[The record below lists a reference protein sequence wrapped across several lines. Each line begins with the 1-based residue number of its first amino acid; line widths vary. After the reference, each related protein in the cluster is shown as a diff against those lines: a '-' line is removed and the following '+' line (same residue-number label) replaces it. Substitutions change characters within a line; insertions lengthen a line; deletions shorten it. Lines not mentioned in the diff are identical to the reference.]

1 MKTTK
6 NIISILSLV
15 VCYLSTGLVNGQ
27 NLENIT
33 KAKPFEVKGNLTARG
48 IFFEVDGRETYREP
62 FTWLLQGNPTIYLYG
77 IAIPIT
83 IVVSEQERDFRQPFN
98 RFGISPE
105 YKWAKLHLGYQN
117 LRFSRYSLAGHSIVG
132 AGVELNPG
140 KLRFAYMRGQLLRAV
155 QATPFIEDQD
165 FRVLPS
171 FKRNGDIVKIGYGT
185 EDNFIDVIALKGKD
199 IISSLDSIPDNLTP
213 SENLVMSFVTRQTL
227 FKKLKLDVEYA
238 ESYFTDD
245 LRSESTT
252 EDGDVLKPFDL
263 FFDERTSTRRST
275 AINGSLQYQGD
286 IFFGG
291 VEYERIDPDYRSM
304 GAYFFLNDIQR
315 YTVTPGVK
323 LFNNKVTIKTS
334 FGYQENNLDES
345 KDQRTIRKVSGAFIT
360 ARLGDVYQFTGNYSN
375 YGVEQKQ
382 VFQAADPALEIA
394 QVTQQWSMN
403 HTLSFQSET
412 QMHNI
417 NLSINQRQ
425 LNDDNEFTKDF
436 SDYTSST
443 YSANYMV
450 SFLSSKLTANAG
462 FTYSGFDVAQEDIA
476 FYGPNLG
483 INKAFFDNKFQVS
496 FNGTYFIN
504 QMDAKTIRE
513 ITRLTMRTSY
523 KVSKSQRLS
532 LRGQFGKNE
541 FNEDP
546 ERSFEEIKMEISY
559 GYRF

>member
-1 MKTTK
+1 MKTRK
-6 NIISILSLV
+6 NIVRLLSML
-15 VCYLSTGLVNGQ
+15 VCYLSAAYVHGQ
-27 NLENIT
+27 NLESIST
-33 KAKPFEVKGNLTARG
+33 AKPFEIKGNLSARA
-48 IFFEVDGRETYREP
+48 IFFDVNGRDTYREP
-62 FTWLLQGNPTIYLYG
+62 FTWLLQGSPTVYLYG
-77 IAIPIT
+77 IAIPIN

-105 YKWAKLHLGYQN
+105 YKWAKLHVGYQN
-117 LRFSRYSLAGHSIVG
+117 LQFSRYSLAGHAMVG

-165 FRVLPS
+165 FRVLTS
-171 FKRNGDIVKIGYGT
+171 FKRTGDIVKIGYGT
-185 EDNFIDVIALKGKD
+185 EDNYVDVIALKGRD

-227 FKKLKLDVEYA
+227 FKKLRLDVEYA

-245 LRSESTT
+245 IRSESITG
-252 EDGDVLKPFDL
+252 DGDVLRPFDL
-263 FFDERTSTRRST
+263 FFDERTSTRRS
-275 AINGSLQYQGD
+275 AAVNGSLQYQGD
-286 IFFGG
+286 VFFGG

-323 LFNNKVTIKTS
+323 LFKNKVSIKTS
-334 FGYQENNLDES
+334 YGYQENNLDQS
-345 KDQRTIRKVSGAFIT
+345 KDQRTIRKISGAFIT
-360 ARLGDVYQFTGNYSN
+360 ARFGDVYQFSGNYSN
-375 YGVEQKQ
+375 YGVEQRQ
-382 VFQAADPALEIA
+382 VFEAADPALEIA
-394 QVTQQWSMN
+394 QVTRQWSMN

-412 QMHNI
+412 HMHNI
-417 NLSINQRQ
+417 NLNINQQ
-425 LNDDNEFTKDF
+425 NLNDDNEFTKEF

-450 SFLSSKLTANAG
+450 SFLNSKLTANAG
-462 FTYSGFDVAQEDIA
+462 FTYSGFDVAQQDIT
-476 FYGPNLG
+476 FLGPNLG
-483 INKAFFDNKFQVS
+483 INKSFLENKLQLS
-496 FNGTYFIN
+496 FNGTYFVN
-504 QMDAKTIRE
+504 QMDAETIRE
-513 ITRLTMRTSY
+513 ITRLTLRTSY
-523 KVSKSQRLS
+523 RVNKSQRLS